1 MSFLPPTVAPPPPR
15 RRRSDPKAV
24 VVGVVVLVAV
34 LGGAFL
40 VARYGIDKVRHRDDA
55 PKATTTTAPAD
66 AGLVASVAADPRE
79 PVVLLEVADP
89 LRGKAEVGGLRAR
102 LISEDVS
109 DASWSYGVG
118 VGGGGRSATRT
129 GAEEFLLAPDQPIAS
144 PDLEQLAVTFVG
156 AQDAESS
163 EHHAT
168 TVLGFPAH
176 FATSETSSVSGP
188 IRSYALTIDVGD
200 TVVIATLD
208 GTNIDADSLAREWAR
223 FVASIEPV

>member
-1 MSFLPPTVAPPPPR
+1 MPVEE
-15 RRRSDPKAV
+15 KAEAE
-24 VVGVVVLVAV
+24 G
-34 LGGAFL
+34 
-40 VARYGIDKVRHRDDA
+40 YGYDFDDEAADA
-55 PKATTTTAPAD
+55 P
-66 AGLVASVAADPRE
+66 GGMG
-79 PVVLLEVADP
+79 
-89 LRGKAEVGGLRAR
+89 LRG
-102 LISEDVS
+102 S
-109 DASWSYGVG
+109 G

-188 IRSYALTIDVGD
+188 IRAYALTIDVGD